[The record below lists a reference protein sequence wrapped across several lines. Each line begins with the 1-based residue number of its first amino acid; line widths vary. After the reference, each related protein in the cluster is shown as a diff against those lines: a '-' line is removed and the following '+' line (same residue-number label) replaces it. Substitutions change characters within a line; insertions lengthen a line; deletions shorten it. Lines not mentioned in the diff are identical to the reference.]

1 MSKDNLF
8 LGTASGKL
16 GDVVMYRANGKQVAR
31 VKVTP
36 KNPRSYAQMAQR
48 VRMAGVTALYRAGQK
63 LLKNSFT
70 IRRAGESSYNAFARN
85 AINISPFFS
94 KAMVDNCLALPMP
107 VQASRGTLQPVVAFT
122 GTSDAVKFDRLP
134 SYGLDGD
141 DTIGE
146 WSAEFIN
153 ANPTYKNGDKVIF
166 MYIVF
171 TPNEEVQLEDAY
183 NASSYSYEILLN
195 TDSAQSLT
203 AAGWQTL
210 GIEGA
215 NDFIYPIGTFGWSD
229 DSLSGA
235 DCVRMS
241 VVMGASAGANGELLV
256 SSEYFTLTPSAAD
269 IWARYRST
277 AAMENSIASY
287 GTSGTNVLSV

>member
-1 MSKDNLF
+1 MAIDNLF

-16 GDVVMYRANGKQVAR
+16 GDVVMYRSNGKQVSR

-122 GTSDAVKFDRLP
+122 GVEDDVKFDRMP
-134 SYGLDGD
+134 SYGLEGTA
-141 DTIGE
+141 TIGA
-146 WSAEFIN
+146 WSAAFIE

-166 MYIVF
+166 FYIQF
-171 TPNEEVQLEDAY
+171 TPNEEVELEDAY
-183 NASSYSYEILLN
+183 NASSFAFEIVLN
-195 TDSAQSLT
+195 TDSTQTIT
-203 AAGWQTL
+203 AAGWEVSN
-210 GIEGA
+210 IAGA
-215 NDFIYPIGTFGWSD
+215 GSYMFPVGTIGWSD
-229 DSLSGA
+229 SAMAASDN
-235 DCVRMS
+235 VRMS

-256 SSEYFTLTPSAAD
+256 SSEYFTLTNSAAE

-277 AAMENSIASY
+277 AAMENAIASY